1 MSNNYATDI
10 GELQTILHSRIFF
23 DVLGEHKTFLQGEV
37 NRFTKAHDLT
47 NAYASLKAMEDAEKI
62 VELLRKKMTDLKK

>member
-1 MSNNYATDI
+1 
-10 GELQTILHSRIFF
+10 
-23 DVLGEHKTFLQGEV
+23 VLGEHKTFLQGEV